1 MSRLT
6 LFVGA
11 GVLLWVNCLYAQEA
25 IHDVQWSPEHF
36 AFPQLSERTLIQVPA
51 VESLGSFPYYLY
63 IKLPYPLGIADL
75 KSLPGAG
82 FDAQAYGQVSQHLY
96 MGYLDRN
103 DTLPFDEA

>member
-1 MSRLT
+1 MVSGT
-6 LFVGA
+6 LRFPPAFGTHVNPGA
-11 GVLLWVNCLYAQEA
+11 GRRV
-25 IHDVQWSPEHF
+25 SGF
-36 AFPQLSERTLIQVPA
+36 F
-51 VESLGSFPYYLY
+51 FPYYLY